1 MVYTYDDE
9 GDNQRTNLTKKIKAF
24 LWIMAPNDQCDAKAN
39 NHELGQQALSFWES
53 EKKSTQ
59 LRAELKLDQG
69 DL

>member
-1 MVYTYDDE
+1 
-9 GDNQRTNLTKKIKAF
+9 
-24 LWIMAPNDQCDAKAN
+24 MAPNDQCDAKAN

-59 LRAELKLDQG
+59 LRAELKLDQC

>member
-39 NHELGQQALSFWES
+39 NHELGQQALSLWES
-53 EKKSTQ
+53 EKKEHAIACRVEVRS
-59 LRAELKLDQG
+59 G
-69 DL
+69 